1 MKNNRLVYMNG
12 KFLPESE
19 AKVSI
24 FDSALM
30 FGDMVFEMTRS
41 FNKNQFKLREHLE
54 RLYTGIKILQI
65 PLTMT
70 IDEMEKAVYETIEK
84 NEAAFSDDDER
95 PESTYGGTF
104 DPDLGCIDC
113 EGNDYNQNSRPNGL
127 VSCWGAIGNLTWIEE
142 DNNIPTIMFHGTLD
156 PIVPFNSGFPFTIDI
171 ALPFVYGSNLI
182 HQRLNEVGIENELYV
197 GEGELHEYWGTVNG
211 NWFDGPND
219 NFYIIQD
226 LAFNFLYNTFDIDI
240 GDLNQDS
247 FIDIIDIVIL
257 VNVVLGTETNDLSDI
272 NDDGLVNILDIIEL
286 VNIILS

>member
-1 MKNNRLVYMNG
+1 
-12 KFLPESE
+12 
-19 AKVSI
+19 
-24 FDSALM
+24 
-30 FGDMVFEMTRS
+30 
-41 FNKNQFKLREHLE
+41 
-54 RLYTGIKILQI
+54 
-65 PLTMT
+65 
-70 IDEMEKAVYETIEK
+70 
-84 NEAAFSDDDER
+84 
-95 PESTYGGTF
+95 
-104 DPDLGCIDC
+104 
-113 EGNDYNQNSRPNGL
+113 
-127 VSCWGAIGNLTWIEE
+127 
-142 DNNIPTIMFHGTLD
+142 MFHGTLD

>member
-1 MKNNRLVYMNG
+1 
-12 KFLPESE
+12 
-19 AKVSI
+19 
-24 FDSALM
+24 
-30 FGDMVFEMTRS
+30 
-41 FNKNQFKLREHLE
+41 
-54 RLYTGIKILQI
+54 
-65 PLTMT
+65 
-70 IDEMEKAVYETIEK
+70 
-84 NEAAFSDDDER
+84 
-95 PESTYGGTF
+95 
-104 DPDLGCIDC
+104 
-113 EGNDYNQNSRPNGL
+113 
-127 VSCWGAIGNLTWIEE
+127 
-142 DNNIPTIMFHGTLD
+142 MFHGTLD

-182 HQRLNEVGIENELYV
+182 HQRLNEVGIENELYI
-197 GEGELHEYWGTVNG
+197 GEDELHEYWGTVNG

-257 VNVVLGTETNDLSDI
+257 VNVVLGSETNDLSDI